1 MPYFSPLILIRRECL
16 TCMGG
21 STNMV
26 DGCETKE
33 CALYSYRLGKRPH
46 GEPTALKALKAFCLA
61 CVDGNQ
67 VEVKNCTGP
76 CHLHY
81 YRLGRNPKRKGVGG
95 WKDREKQVEA
105 GREAYE
111 KNIRTPGLTGLKT
124 SKQAPKKSNMALGS
138 LASE

>member
-33 CALYSYRLGKRPH
+33 CALYSYRFGKRPH
-46 GEPTALKALKAFCLA
+46 GEPTALKAIKAFCLA

-76 CHLHY
+76 CHLY
-81 YRLGRNPKRKGVGG
+81 FYRLGHNPKLKGKGKG
-95 WKDREKQVEA
+95 RDMTKQIETLKKYREKA
-105 GREAYE
+105 RP
-111 KNIRTPGLTGLKT
+111 ISLKT
-124 SKQAPKKSNMALGS
+124 SKQAPKKPDMALGS

>member
-1 MPYFSPLILIRRECL
+1 
-16 TCMGG
+16 
-21 STNMV
+21 MV

-46 GEPTALKALKAFCLA
+46 GEPTALKAIKAFCLA

-81 YRLGRNPKRKGVGG
+81 YRLGHNPKLKGRGKG
-95 WKDREKQVEA
+95 RDMTKQIETLKKYREKA
-105 GREAYE
+105 RP
-111 KNIRTPGLTGLKT
+111 ISLKT
-124 SKQAPKKSNMALGS
+124 PKQAPKMENR
-138 LASE
+138 